1 MAKTLK
7 LQAQSQAKAVPR
19 TLKPARAAKPM
30 GTKSA
35 RVTLLLQRPKG
46 ASIAEIMSATGW
58 QPHSVRGFLS
68 GTIGKQKGL
77 KLESEKTDGERRYR
91 VIAAEAA
98 S

>member
-7 LQAQSQAKAVPR
+7 LQAQSKAKAVAR
-19 TLKPARAAKPM
+19 TLKPAHDAKPI

-35 RVTLLLQRPKG
+35 RVTVLLQRAKG
-46 ASIAEIMSATGW
+46 ASIAEIMTATGW
-58 QPHSVRGFLS
+58 QSHSVRGFLS
-68 GTIGKQKGL
+68 GTLVKRKGL